1 MPSGG
6 FYECN
11 GKTKFAATLLFSI
24 ALAEAMPCKCKLT
37 ATSLQLAACSLRL
50 ATCACLPVPFSL
62 ISPQT
67 AELSKV
73 DFNEINYHGDK
84 PSRKKPM
91 LPVGEKLRQYLK
103 EHGREVKLP
112 VSYKDLL
119 HYKFSVP
126 ILDKNKKD
134 TLWESVNYDMREW
147 NFIREGLVKIYAILK
162 TEGDLSFT
170 KHLDVARIDYCSF
183 GNSHPFRIRIVNK
196 FNDNYDHY
204 YIKIADAS
212 RIYGL
217 ELEHMLSPNRITFFT
232 HLNTLVEEH
241 IPGVPGDVF
250 IKNYLDTP
258 DTNKIRLAKEFV
270 KFNERCF
277 VRLLGDMRSYN
288 FVVDITP
295 DIEDFQ
301 YRIRAIDFD
310 QQTYE
315 GRKNLY
321 LPQFFKENKAFVD
334 LCLKHLNKD
343 SIDQYQAEER
353 TLMTFR
359 LASARYRIKD
369 LLDIMSTDTVSLPE
383 KVNQL
388 KDELSAHY
396 GHPAVFKKA
405 NSMGRLLKINL
416 KLTLQKNLMLIPKM
430 KSGD

>member
-1 MPSGG
+1 M
-6 FYECN
+6 
-11 GKTKFAATLLFSI
+11 
-24 ALAEAMPCKCKLT
+24 
-37 ATSLQLAACSLRL
+37 
-50 ATCACLPVPFSL
+50 SL
-62 ISPQT
+62 IENKGQHDHHP
-67 AELSKV
+67 
-73 DFNEINYHGDK
+73 DK

-91 LPVGEKLRQYLK
+91 FPVSDPLRSYLK
-103 EHGREVKLP
+103 HHGREVKLP
-112 VSYKDLL
+112 VNYKDLL
-119 HYKFSVP
+119 HYTYAVP
-126 ILDKNKKD
+126 IMDKNGKD

-162 TEGDLSFT
+162 TEGDLSFS
-170 KHLDVARIDYCSF
+170 KHLDVARIDYCTF

-217 ELEHMLSPNRITFFT
+217 ELEHILSPNRITFFT
-232 HLNTLVEEH
+232 HQNTLVEEH

-250 IKNYLDTP
+250 IKNYLNAP

-334 LCLKHLNKD
+334 LSLKHLNKD
-343 SIDQYQAEER
+343 SIEQYQAEER

-369 LLDIMSTDTVSLPE
+369 LLDIMSKDTVSIPE

-388 KDELSAHY
+388 RNELGALY
-396 GHPAVFKKA
+396 GNPPAFKKA
-405 NSMGRLLKINL
+405 NSMGRLLKTHL
-416 KLTLQKNLMLIPKM
+416 KQTLQKNLMLIPKM
-430 KSGD
+430 KSRSED

>member
-1 MPSGG
+1 M
-6 FYECN
+6 
-11 GKTKFAATLLFSI
+11 TLIPTNDAQDLH
-24 ALAEAMPCKCKLT
+24 P
-37 ATSLQLAACSLRL
+37 
-50 ATCACLPVPFSL
+50 
-62 ISPQT
+62 
-67 AELSKV
+67 
-73 DFNEINYHGDK
+73 DK

-91 LPVGEKLRQYLK
+91 FPVNEKLRHYLK
-103 EHGREVKLP
+103 HHGREVKLP
-112 VSYKDLL
+112 VNYKDLL
-119 HYKFSVP
+119 HYTYAVP
-126 ILDKNKKD
+126 IKDKNGKD

-162 TEGDLSFT
+162 TEGDLTFS
-170 KHLDVARIDYCSF
+170 KHLDVARIDYCTF

-217 ELEHMLSPNRITFFT
+217 ELEHILSPNRITFFT

-241 IPGVPGDVF
+241 IPGVPGDLF
-250 IKNYLDTP
+250 IKNYLNHP
-258 DTNKIRLAKEFV
+258 DTNKIRLVKEFV

-310 QQTYE
+310 QQSYE

-321 LPQFFKENKAFVD
+321 LPQFFKENKEYVD
-334 LCLKHLNKD
+334 LSLKLLNKD
-343 SIDQYQAEER
+343 SIEQYQAEER

-359 LASARYRIKD
+359 LASARYRIKE
-369 LLDIMSTDTVSLPE
+369 LIDIMSADTISTPE
-383 KVNQL
+383 KIKQL
-388 KDELSAHY
+388 RTELSSIY
-396 GHPAVFKKA
+396 GNPPGFKKA
-405 NSMGRLLKINL
+405 TTMGQLLKIHL
-416 KLTLQKNLMLIPKM
+416 KQTLQKNLMLIPKI
-430 KSGD
+430 KSRSGD

>member
-1 MPSGG
+1 M
-6 FYECN
+6 
-11 GKTKFAATLLFSI
+11 
-24 ALAEAMPCKCKLT
+24 
-37 ATSLQLAACSLRL
+37 
-50 ATCACLPVPFSL
+50 SL
-62 ISPQT
+62 IQNT
-67 AELSKV
+67 EDHK
-73 DFNEINYHGDK
+73 EDK

-91 LPVGEKLRQYLK
+91 FPVSEKLRGYLK
-103 EHGREVKLP
+103 QHGREVKLP
-112 VSYKDLL
+112 VTYKDLL
-119 HYKFSVP
+119 HYKYSVP
-126 ILDKNKKD
+126 IRDKNGKD

-147 NFIREGLVKIYAILK
+147 NFVREGLVKIYAILK
-162 TEGDLSFT
+162 TEGDLTFS

-217 ELEHMLSPNRITFFT
+217 ELEHILSPNRITFFT

-250 IKNYLDTP
+250 IKNYLDAP

-310 QQTYE
+310 QQSYE

-334 LCLKHLNKD
+334 LCLRHLNKD
-343 SIDQYQAEER
+343 SIEQYQAEER

-369 LLDIMSTDTVSLPE
+369 LLDIMSKDSVSTVD
-383 KVNQL
+383 KVRQL
-388 KDELSAHY
+388 KNELSTFY
-396 GHPAVFKKA
+396 GNPPSFKKA
-405 NSMGRLLKINL
+405 TSMGRLLKINL
-416 KLTLQKNLMLIPKM
+416 KQNLQKNLMLIPKM
-430 KSGD
+430 QMGSED